1 MTDDLRT
8 SSGAP
13 WSLRSPRSN
22 SNLDSRWVSA
32 NARACNSSGLDPL
45 YTPSVKV
52 ELRYDS
58 VQNTTTSLASDEA
71 LLQASYHDMTTSNS
85 HAKNQADGDLQKH
98 SLQHYP
104 SDIQHDLDAVKLPQE
119 KKDEILTCAYQY
131 TRCIIPQYTN
141 RRKDIAFTRTIII
154 GTIAEFRGELV
165 DVTAGDNILGFDL
178 AAILADLFEGS
189 AVQCVRVY
197 YVY

>member
-1 MTDDLRT
+1 
-8 SSGAP
+8 
-13 WSLRSPRSN
+13 
-22 SNLDSRWVSA
+22 
-32 NARACNSSGLDPL
+32 
-45 YTPSVKV
+45 VKV